1 VDKKL
6 SNANSWRAGLEG
18 IEKTVEFWASLGIP
32 TSWTEAGV
40 DPAILP
46 VAANGH
52 FVSVQWDHSSSLRKK
67 MFYISFNQ
75 LISSPTR
82 CNNKK
87 ENILGGTIL

>member
-46 VAANGH
+46 VATKRALRFGTMGSFKQLEEEDVLHILQSAN
-52 FVSVQWDHSSSLRKK
+52 
-67 MFYISFNQ
+67 
-75 LISSPTR
+75 
-82 CNNKK
+82 
-87 ENILGGTIL
+87 